1 MKPELLLFFDTETTG
16 TDPRFARAVE
26 IAWIVCTSEG
36 QIVKEETHLVKP
48 KGFTI
53 PDQAAAIHGITTEI
67 AEAEGLDLSVVLK
80 ELLADVSRSGLLIGH
95 NVAYD
100 LDVIAHE
107 CSREKID
114 SQKFNE
120 KPSFCTMKSLTSYCK
135 IPFPSGSGFK
145 YPKLGESYEKLVGES
160 LLDAHDALIDTDACK
175 MIFFKAI
182 EMGIFRFNESPRPG
196 VEVRVC

>member
-1 MKPELLLFFDTETTG
+1 MKPDLLLFFDTETTG
-16 TDPRFARAVE
+16 TDPRLARAVE
-26 IAWIVCTSEG
+26 IAWIVCTSDG

-67 AEAEGLDLSVVLK
+67 AETEGLDLSVILK
-80 ELLADVSRSGLLIGH
+80 ELLADVSRTGLLVGH

-100 LDVIAHE
+100 LDIIAHE

-114 SQKFNE
+114 SLKFRE
-120 KPSFCTMKSLTSYCK
+120 KPSFCTMKSLTSFCK
-135 IPFPSGSGFK
+135 IPFPSGTEFK
-145 YPKLGESYEKLVGES
+145 YPKLGEAYEKLLGES

-182 EMGIFRFNESPRPG
+182 EMDIFRFNESPRPD
-196 VEVRVC
+196 VEVRIC